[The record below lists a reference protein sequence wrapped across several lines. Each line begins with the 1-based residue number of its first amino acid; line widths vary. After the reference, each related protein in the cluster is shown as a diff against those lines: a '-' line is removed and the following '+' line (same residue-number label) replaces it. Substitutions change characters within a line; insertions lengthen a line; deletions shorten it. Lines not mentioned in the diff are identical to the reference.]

1 MSERSQ
7 TDRTAAV
14 TAGWALLP
22 LALAQFICSFAGSNM
37 DVMLND
43 MSRDLDTTVQGI
55 QISITL
61 FLLVMAALM
70 IPFGKLTVQLGRKV
84 CFILGLAVYGVG
96 AIISALS
103 PNLGVL
109 ILGNSIL
116 EGAGTAL
123 LIPPVYILVT
133 MYWTGL
139 AERVRAFG
147 IVSAAGGIGAAT
159 GPLIGG
165 WITATLSWRAA
176 FLFQAL
182 IIALILV
189 LAVRLKDPLAREPG
203 RPFDVVGAV
212 LSALGLII
220 FVIGILAADNNLL
233 LSLGLMAVGA
243 GVIAVF
249 FWWVRRL
256 ERTGREPLL
265 STGLFRNRLSN
276 LALVTQNFQWLLLMG
291 ISMLVASHLQVVRQY
306 DAIETG
312 VIFSA
317 ATLGILVSSLA
328 ASSLVRRFTQRSL
341 IIVGFLVTG
350 IGLVL
355 LLIVGA
361 VPGAWAFA
369 PGLLAIGLGIGLMLT
384 PSVNVVQSAFPEEQ
398 QGEISG
404 LSRSISNLGSSFGT
418 AIVATILAVS
428 VTGPADGYGLAMVP
442 LIAVAI
448 GGMVVA
454 SFLPGRTAPAARPEA
469 AAKRP

>member
-1 MSERSQ
+1 MTSHAAAQSQ
-7 TDRTAAV
+7 TTTLWSLV
-14 TAGWALLP
+14 P

-37 DVMLND
+37 NVMLND
-43 MSRDLDTTVQGI
+43 MSRDLGTTVQGI

-70 IPFGKLTVQLGRKV
+70 IPFGKLTDQLGRKT
-84 CFILGLAVYGVG
+84 CLILGLSVYGVG
-96 AIISALS
+96 AVVSALS
-103 PNLGVL
+103 PGLGVL

-133 MYWTGL
+133 MYWTGI
-139 AERVRAFG
+139 AERARAFG
-147 IVSAAGGIGAAT
+147 IVSAAGGVGAAT

-165 WITATLSWRAA
+165 WITAYLGWRAA
-176 FLFQAL
+176 FGFQAV
-182 IIALILV
+182 IIVLILI
-189 LAVRLKDPLAREPG
+189 LAIRLKDP
-203 RPFDVVGAV
+203 RPRDPDRPYDVIGAV
-212 LSALGLII
+212 LSALGLIV

-233 LSLGLMAVGA
+233 ASLGLMAAGA

-256 ERTGREPLL
+256 ERKGREPLL
-265 STGLFRNRLSN
+265 STALFRNRISN
-276 LALVTQNFQWLLLMG
+276 LGLITQNFQWLLLMG

-328 ASSLVRRFTQRSL
+328 AGSLVRRFTQRSL
-341 IIVGFLVTG
+341 ILVGFLVTG

-355 LLIVGA
+355 LLLVGA

-369 PGLLAIGLGIGLMLT
+369 PGLLTIGLGLGLMLT
-384 PSVNVVQSAFPEEQ
+384 PSVNMVQSAFAEEQ

-404 LSRSISNLGSSFGT
+404 LSRSVSNLGSSFGT
-418 AIVATILAVS
+418 AIVGTLLVLD
-428 VTGPADGYGLAMVP
+428 VTGRADGYVLAMVP
-442 LIAVAI
+442 LLVIAVAGI
-448 GGMVVA
+448 IVA
-454 SFLPGRTAPAARPEA
+454 SLLPGRAKFAPLPGAAGQGA
-469 AAKRP
+469 

>member
-1 MSERSQ
+1 VSLQ
-7 TDRTAAV
+7 AGQRTAV
-14 TAGWALLP
+14 TASWALLP

-37 DVMLND
+37 NVMLND

-84 CFILGLAVYGVG
+84 CFMLGLGVYGIG
-96 AIISALS
+96 AVISAVS
-103 PNLGVL
+103 PNLFVL

-133 MYWTGL
+133 LYWTGL

-165 WITATLSWRAA
+165 WITASISWRAA
-176 FLFQAL
+176 FGFQAL
-182 IIALILV
+182 IIVLIMI

-212 LSALGLII
+212 LSALGLIV

-233 LSLGLMAVGA
+233 LSLGLMAAGA
-243 GVIAVF
+243 GVIALF

-256 ERTGREPLL
+256 ERKGREPLL
-265 STGLFRNRLSN
+265 STALFRNRISN
-276 LALVTQNFQWLLLMG
+276 LALITQNFQWLLLMG
-291 ISMLVASHLQVVRQY
+291 TSMLVASHLQVVRQY

-328 ASSLVRRFTQRSL
+328 AGSLVRRFAQRTL
-341 IIVGFLVTG
+341 IVVGFLITG
-350 IGLVL
+350 VGLLL

-369 PGLLAIGLGIGLMLT
+369 PGLLGIGLGLGLMLT
-384 PSVNVVQSAFPEEQ
+384 PSVNLVQSAFPEEQ

-418 AIVATILAVS
+418 AIVGTLLVLS
-428 VTGPADGYGLAMVP
+428 VTGRADGYVLAMAP

-448 GGMVVA
+448 AGIVVA
-454 SFLPGRTAPAARPEA
+454 SFLPGRTAPAAPTEA
-469 AAKRP
+469 AATS

>member
-1 MSERSQ
+1 MTSHAESRSQ
-7 TDRTAAV
+7 TTTLWSLV
-14 TAGWALLP
+14 P

-37 DVMLND
+37 NVMLND
-43 MSRDLDTTVQGI
+43 MSQDLGTTVQGI

-70 IPFGKLTVQLGRKV
+70 IPFGKLTDQLGRKA
-84 CFILGLAVYGVG
+84 CLIIGLSVYGIG
-96 AIISALS
+96 AVVSALS
-103 PNLGVL
+103 PGLGVL

-133 MYWTGL
+133 MYWTGI
-139 AERVRAFG
+139 AERARAFG
-147 IVSAAGGIGAAT
+147 IVSAAGGVGAAT

-165 WITATLSWRAA
+165 WITAYLGWRAA
-176 FLFQAL
+176 FGFQAL
-182 IIALILV
+182 IIVLILI
-189 LAVRLKDPLAREPG
+189 LAIRLKDP
-203 RPFDVVGAV
+203 RPRDPDRPYDVIGAV
-212 LSALGLII
+212 LSAVGLIV

-233 LSLGLMAVGA
+233 VSLGLMAAGA

-256 ERTGREPLL
+256 ERNGREPLL
-265 STGLFRNRLSN
+265 STTLFKNRISN
-276 LALVTQNFQWLLLMG
+276 LGLVTQNFQWLLLMG

-312 VIFSA
+312 IIFSA

-328 ASSLVRRFTQRSL
+328 AGSLVRRFTQRAL
-341 IIVGFLVTG
+341 ILVGFAVTG
-350 IGLVL
+350 IGLIL
-355 LLIVGA
+355 LLLVGA

-369 PGLLAIGLGIGLMLT
+369 PGLLTIGLGIGLMLT
-384 PSVNVVQSAFPEEQ
+384 PSVNMVQSAFAEEQ

-418 AIVATILAVS
+418 AIVGSLLVLN
-428 VTGPADGYGLAMVP
+428 VTGRADGYVLAMVP
-442 LIAVAI
+442 LIAIAI
-448 GGMVVA
+448 AGIVVA
-454 SFLPGRTAPAARPEA
+454 SFLPGRAKPSRQGVAAQ
-469 AAKRP
+469 KT

>member
-1 MSERSQ
+1 M
-7 TDRTAAV
+7 
-14 TAGWALLP
+14 
-22 LALAQFICSFAGSNM
+22 N
-37 DVMLND
+37 VMLNE

-84 CFILGLAVYGVG
+84 CFILGLSLYGIG
-96 AIISALS
+96 AGISALS
-103 PNLGVL
+103 PGLGIL

-165 WITATLSWRAA
+165 WITAAISWRAA
-176 FLFQAL
+176 FGFQLL
-182 IIALILV
+182 IIIVILILA
-189 LAVRLKDPLAREPG
+189 LRLKDPLAPEPK
-203 RPFDVVGAV
+203 RPFDVVGGV

-220 FVIGILAADNNLL
+220 VVLGILAADNNLA
-233 LSLGLMAVGA
+233 LSIGMILVGA
-243 GVIAVF
+243 GVIALF
-249 FWWVRRL
+249 FVWVRRL
-256 ERTGREPLL
+256 ERAGREPLL
-265 STGLFRNRLSN
+265 STGLFRNRLAN

-291 ISMLVASHLQVVRQY
+291 ISMLVASHLQVIRQY

-328 ASSLVRRFTQRSL
+328 ASALVRRFSQRAL
-341 IIVGFLVTG
+341 VMAGFFITG
-350 IGLVL
+350 AGL
-355 LLIVGA
+355 LLLLLVGA

-369 PGLLAIGLGIGLMLT
+369 PGLLVIGLGIGSMLT
-384 PSVNVVQSAFPEEQ
+384 PSVNLVQSAFPEEL

-404 LSRSISNLGSSFGT
+404 LSRSVSNLGSSFGT
-418 AIVATILAVS
+418 AIVGTLLAVS
-428 VTGPADGYGLAMVP
+428 SRGPANGYIVAMVP
-442 LIAVAI
+442 LL
-448 GGMVVA
+448 VVA
-454 SFLPGRTAPAARPEA
+454 AAGAIVSALLPTERKTVEGRGRPSTQSQ
-469 AAKRP
+469 

>member
-1 MSERSQ
+1 MSSPTEPRS
-7 TDRTAAV
+7 AA
-14 TAGWALLP
+14 TTGWTLLP

-37 DVMLND
+37 NVMLND
-43 MSRDLDTTVQGI
+43 MSRDLGTTVQGI

-70 IPFGKLTVQLGRKV
+70 IPFGKLTVQLGRKL
-84 CFILGLAVYGVG
+84 CFILGLSIYGIGAV
-96 AIISALS
+96 ISALS

-116 EGAGTAL
+116 EGAGTAF

-165 WITATLSWRAA
+165 WITASISWRAA
-176 FLFQAL
+176 FGFQAL
-182 IIALILV
+182 IIVLILV

-203 RPFDVVGAV
+203 RPYDVAGAV
-212 LSALGLII
+212 LSAVGMIV

-233 LSLGLMAVGA
+233 LSFGLMAAGA
-243 GVIAVF
+243 GVIAMF

-256 ERTGREPLL
+256 ERNGREPLL
-265 STGLFRNRLSN
+265 STALFRNRVSN

-291 ISMLVASHLQVVRQY
+291 VSMLVASHLQVVREY

-312 VIFSA
+312 IIFSA

-328 ASSLVRRFTQRSL
+328 AASLVRRFTQRSL
-341 IIVGFLVTG
+341 IVVGFLVTG
-350 IGLVL
+350 VGLLL

-361 VPGAWAFA
+361 VPGAWPFA
-369 PGLLAIGLGIGLMLT
+369 PGLLAIGLGLGLMLT

-418 AIVATILAVS
+418 AIVGTLLVLS
-428 VTGPADGYGLAMVP
+428 VTGPADGYALAMVP

-448 GGMVVA
+448 AGMVVA
-454 SFLPGRTAPAARPEA
+454 SFLPGRTVLSAPTEA
-469 AAKRP
+469 AAKQP

>member
-1 MSERSQ
+1 MPSPAEVRS
-7 TDRTAAV
+7 AAP
-14 TAGWALLP
+14 AKWAVLP

-37 DVMLND
+37 NVMLND

-70 IPFGKLTVQLGRKV
+70 IPFGKLTVQLGRKT
-84 CFILGLAVYGVG
+84 CFILGLSVYGAG
-96 AIISALS
+96 AVISALS
-103 PNLGVL
+103 PNIGVL
-109 ILGNSIL
+109 ILGNSVL

-165 WITATLSWRAA
+165 WITASISWRAA
-176 FLFQAL
+176 FGFQVL
-182 IIALILV
+182 IIVIILIL
-189 LAVRLKDPLAREPG
+189 AMRLKDPLAREPG
-203 RPFDVVGAV
+203 RPFDVVGSV
-212 LSALGLII
+212 FSALGLIV
-220 FVIGILAADNNLL
+220 FVIGILAADNDLL
-233 LSLGLMAVGA
+233 LSFGLMAAGA
-243 GVIAVF
+243 GVIALF

-256 ERTGREPLL
+256 ERRGREPLL
-265 STGLFRNRLSN
+265 STDLFRNRVSN

-291 ISMLVASHLQVVRQY
+291 ISMLVASHLQVVREY

-312 VIFSA
+312 IIFSA
-317 ATLGILVSSLA
+317 STLGILVSSLA

-341 IIVGFLVTG
+341 IVVGFLITG
-350 IGLVL
+350 VGLLL

-361 VPGAWAFA
+361 VPGAWPFA
-369 PGLLAIGLGIGLMLT
+369 PGLLAIGLGLGLTLT

-418 AIVATILAVS
+418 AIVGTLLVLS

-448 GGMVVA
+448 AGMVVA
-454 SFLPGRTAPAARPEA
+454 SFLPGRTTLSARTEA
-469 AAKRP
+469 ATKQP

>member
-1 MSERSQ
+1 MSERSH
-7 TDRTAAV
+7 TANTAAV
-14 TAGWALLP
+14 TARWALLP

-37 DVMLND
+37 NVMLND

-70 IPFGKLTVQLGRKV
+70 IPFGKLTVQLGRKT
-84 CFILGLAVYGVG
+84 CFILGLAVYGIG

-109 ILGNSIL
+109 ILGNSVL

-165 WITATLSWRAA
+165 WITATFSWRAA
-176 FLFQAL
+176 FGFQAL
-182 IIALILV
+182 IIVLILV
-189 LAVRLKDPLAREPG
+189 LAVRLKDPLPRDPG

-233 LSLGLMAVGA
+233 LSLGLMAAGA

-256 ERTGREPLL
+256 ERKGREPLL

-350 IGLVL
+350 VGLVL

-418 AIVATILAVS
+418 AIVATILALNLA
-428 VTGPADGYGLAMVP
+428 GPGDGYVLAMVP
-442 LIAVAI
+442 LIVVAV
-448 GGMVVA
+448 GGMIVA
-454 SFLPGRTAPAARPEA
+454 SFLPGRTALTTRSEA
-469 AAKRP
+469 ATKRR

>member
-1 MSERSQ
+1 VSSPTELRS
-7 TDRTAAV
+7 AAI
-14 TAGWALLP
+14 TGWALLP

-37 DVMLND
+37 NVMLND
-43 MSRDLDTTVQGI
+43 MSRDLGTTVQGI

-70 IPFGKLTVQLGRKV
+70 IPFGKLTVQLGRKL
-84 CFILGLAVYGVG
+84 CFILGLSIYGIGAV
-96 AIISALS
+96 ISALS

-109 ILGNSIL
+109 ILGNSVL
-116 EGAGTAL
+116 EGAGTAF

-165 WITATLSWRAA
+165 WITASISWRAA
-176 FLFQAL
+176 FGFQAL
-182 IIALILV
+182 VIVLILV
-189 LAVRLKDPLAREPG
+189 LAVRLNDPLAREPG
-203 RPFDVVGAV
+203 RPYDVTGAV
-212 LSALGLII
+212 LSSIGMIV
-220 FVIGILAADNNLL
+220 FVIGILAADNNLV
-233 LSLGLMAVGA
+233 LSFGMMATGA
-243 GVIAVF
+243 AVIALF

-256 ERTGREPLL
+256 ERNGREPLL
-265 STGLFRNRLSN
+265 STALFRKRLSN

-291 ISMLVASHLQVVRQY
+291 VSMLVASHLQVVREY

-312 VIFSA
+312 IIFSA

-328 ASSLVRRFTQRSL
+328 AASLVRRFTQRSL
-341 IIVGFLVTG
+341 IIVGFLITG
-350 IGLVL
+350 VGLLL

-361 VPGAWAFA
+361 VPGAWPFA
-369 PGLLAIGLGIGLMLT
+369 PGLLAIGLGLGLMLT

-418 AIVATILAVS
+418 AIVGTLLVLS
-428 VTGPADGYGLAMVP
+428 VTGPADGYALAMVP

-448 GGMVVA
+448 AGMVVA
-454 SFLPGRTAPAARPEA
+454 SFLPGRTALPAPTEA
-469 AAKRP
+469 AAKQP

>member
-1 MSERSQ
+1 VSSPTELRRAP
-7 TDRTAAV
+7 TTAW
-14 TAGWALLP
+14 TLLP

-37 DVMLND
+37 NVMLND

-84 CFILGLAVYGVG
+84 CFILGLSIYGIG

-176 FLFQAL
+176 FGFQAL
-182 IIALILV
+182 IIVLILFF
-189 LAVRLKDPLAREPG
+189 AVRLKDPLPREPG
-203 RPFDVVGAV
+203 RPFDVLGAV
-212 LSALGLII
+212 LSAVGLIV
-220 FVIGILAADNNLL
+220 FVIGILAADNDLL
-233 LSLGLMAVGA
+233 LSLGLMAAGA
-243 GVIAVF
+243 AVVAVF

-256 ERTGREPLL
+256 ERKGREPLL
-265 STGLFRNRLSN
+265 STALFRNRISN

-291 ISMLVASHLQVVRQY
+291 TSMLVASHLQVVRDY

-312 VIFSA
+312 IIFSA

-328 ASSLVRRFTQRSL
+328 AASLVRRFSQRTL
-341 IIVGFLVTG
+341 IVVGFLITG
-350 IGLVL
+350 VGLVL

-361 VPGAWAFA
+361 VPGAWPFA
-369 PGLLAIGLGIGLMLT
+369 PGLLAIGLGLGLMLT
-384 PSVNVVQSAFPEEQ
+384 PSVNVVQSSFPEEQ

-418 AIVATILAVS
+418 AIVGTLLVLS
-428 VTGPADGYGLAMVP
+428 VTGPADGYVLAMVP

-448 GGMVVA
+448 AGMVVA
-454 SFLPGRTAPAARPEA
+454 SFLPGRTPRPSPTEA
-469 AAKRP
+469 AATKP

>member
-1 MSERSQ
+1 MASPAEVRSV
-7 TDRTAAV
+7 APAK
-14 TAGWALLP
+14 WALLP

-37 DVMLND
+37 NVMLTD
-43 MSRDLDTTVQGI
+43 MSRDLGTTVQGI

-70 IPFGKLTVQLGRKV
+70 IPFGKLTVQLGRKT
-84 CFILGLAVYGVG
+84 CFILGLAVYGAG
-96 AIISALS
+96 AVISALS
-103 PNLGVL
+103 PNIGVL
-109 ILGNSIL
+109 ILGNSVL

-165 WITATLSWRAA
+165 WITSTVSWRAA
-176 FLFQAL
+176 FGFQVL
-182 IIALILV
+182 IIVIILIF
-189 LAVRLKDPLAREPG
+189 AMRLKDPLAREPG
-203 RPFDVVGAV
+203 RPFDIVGAV
-212 LSALGLII
+212 LSALGLIV
-220 FVIGILAADNNLL
+220 FVVGILAADNDLL
-233 LSLGLMAVGA
+233 LSVGLMAAGA

-249 FWWVRRL
+249 FAWVRRL
-256 ERTGREPLL
+256 ERRGREPLL

-276 LALVTQNFQWLLLMG
+276 LGLVTQNLQWLLLMG
-291 ISMLVASHLQVVRQY
+291 ISMLVASHLQVVREY

-328 ASSLVRRFTQRSL
+328 ASSLVRRFAQRSL
-341 IIVGFLVTG
+341 ILVGFLITG
-350 IGLVL
+350 VGLVL
-355 LLIVGA
+355 LLIVAA

-384 PSVNVVQSAFPEEQ
+384 PSVNVVQSAFPEEL

-404 LSRSISNLGSSFGT
+404 LSRSVSNLGSSFGT
-418 AIVATILAVS
+418 AIVGTLLVLS
-428 VTGPADGYGLAMVP
+428 VTGPADGYVLAMVP
-442 LIAVAI
+442 LIAVAVA
-448 GGMVVA
+448 GMVVA
-454 SFLPGRTAPAARPEA
+454 SFLPGRTTISARTEA
-469 AAKRP
+469 SANQP

>member
-1 MSERSQ
+1 MSLQ
-7 TDRTAAV
+7 AGQRTAV
-14 TAGWALLP
+14 TASWALLP

-37 DVMLND
+37 NVMLND

-84 CFILGLAVYGVG
+84 CFMLGLGVYGIG
-96 AIISALS
+96 AVISAVS
-103 PNLGVL
+103 PNLFVL

-133 MYWTGL
+133 LYWTGL

-165 WITATLSWRAA
+165 WITASISWRAA
-176 FLFQAL
+176 FGFQAL
-182 IIALILV
+182 IIVLIMV

-212 LSALGLII
+212 LSALGLIV

-233 LSLGLMAVGA
+233 LSLGLMAAGA
-243 GVIAVF
+243 GVIALF

-256 ERTGREPLL
+256 ERNGREPLL
-265 STGLFRNRLSN
+265 STALFRNRISN
-276 LALVTQNFQWLLLMG
+276 LGLITQNFQWLLLMG
-291 ISMLVASHLQVVRQY
+291 TSMLVASHLQVVRQY

-328 ASSLVRRFTQRSL
+328 AGSLVRRFAQRSM
-341 IIVGFLVTG
+341 IVVGFLITG
-350 IGLVL
+350 VGL
-355 LLIVGA
+355 LLLLLVGA

-369 PGLLAIGLGIGLMLT
+369 PGLLAIGLGLGLMLT
-384 PSVNVVQSAFPEEQ
+384 PSVNLVQSAFPEEQ

-418 AIVATILAVS
+418 AIVGTLLVLS
-428 VTGPADGYGLAMVP
+428 VTGRADGYVLAMAP

-448 GGMVVA
+448 AGIVVA
-454 SFLPGRTAPAARPEA
+454 SFLPGRAAFAAPSEA
-469 AAKRP
+469 AATS

>member
-1 MSERSQ
+1 MTAAAQSQSQ
-7 TDRTAAV
+7 TTSL
-14 TAGWALLP
+14 WSLLP

-37 DVMLND
+37 NVMLND
-43 MSRDLDTTVQGI
+43 MSQDLGTTVQGI

-70 IPFGKLTVQLGRKV
+70 IPFGKLTDQLGRKT
-84 CFILGLAVYGVG
+84 CLILGLSVYGVG
-96 AIISALS
+96 AVVSALS
-103 PNLGVL
+103 PGLGVL
-109 ILGNSIL
+109 IVGNSLL

-139 AERVRAFG
+139 AERARAFG
-147 IVSAAGGIGAAT
+147 IVSAAGGVGAAT

-165 WITATLSWRAA
+165 WITAFLGWRAA
-176 FLFQAL
+176 FIFQAL
-182 IIALILV
+182 IIVLILI
-189 LAVRLKDPLAREPG
+189 LAIRLKDPRPRDPG
-203 RPFDVVGAV
+203 RPYDVVGAV

-220 FVIGILAADNNLL
+220 FVFGILAADNNLWA
-233 LSLGLMAVGA
+233 SLGLMIAGA

-256 ERTGREPLL
+256 ERNGRELLL
-265 STGLFRNRLSN
+265 STTLFRSRISN
-276 LALVTQNFQWLLLMG
+276 LGLVTQNFQWLLLMG

-328 ASSLVRRFTQRSL
+328 AGRLVRRFAQKSL
-341 IIVGFLVTG
+341 IVVGFLITG
-350 IGLVL
+350 IGLL
-355 LLIVGA
+355 LLLLVGA

-369 PGLLAIGLGIGLMLT
+369 PGLLTIGLGLGLGLT
-384 PSVNVVQSAFPEEQ
+384 PSVNMVQSAFAEQQ

-418 AIVATILAVS
+418 AIVGTLLALN
-428 VTGPADGYGLAMVP
+428 VTGPGDGYVLAMVP
-442 LIAVAI
+442 LLIVAVAGI
-448 GGMVVA
+448 IVA
-454 SFLPGRTAPAARPEA
+454 TLLPSQPKLSAQPAAA
-469 AAKRP
+469 ATST

>member
-1 MSERSQ
+1 
-7 TDRTAAV
+7 
-14 TAGWALLP
+14 
-22 LALAQFICSFAGSNM
+22 
-37 DVMLND
+37 
-43 MSRDLDTTVQGI
+43 
-55 QISITL
+55 
-61 FLLVMAALM
+61 
-70 IPFGKLTVQLGRKV
+70 
-84 CFILGLAVYGVG
+84 
-96 AIISALS
+96 
-103 PNLGVL
+103 
-109 ILGNSIL
+109 
-116 EGAGTAL
+116 
-123 LIPPVYILVT
+123 
-133 MYWTGL
+133 
-139 AERVRAFG
+139 
-147 IVSAAGGIGAAT
+147 
-159 GPLIGG
+159 
-165 WITATLSWRAA
+165 
-176 FLFQAL
+176 
-182 IIALILV
+182 
-189 LAVRLKDPLAREPG
+189 
-203 RPFDVVGAV
+203 
-212 LSALGLII
+212 
-220 FVIGILAADNNLL
+220 VIGILAADNNLL

-369 PGLLAIGLGIGLMLT
+369 PGLLSIGLGIGLMLT

-404 LSRSISNLGSSFGT
+404 LSRSVSNLGSSFGT